1 MTTQRVVVV
10 GGGIAG
16 LTAAYR
22 LLHPADAGADVPR
35 VVLIDSAERLGG
47 KILSTP
53 FEGRLVDEG
62 ADAFLLR
69 VPWATELCEEL
80 GISTER
86 ISPAAGGAS
95 VVRAGSRGQQ
105 LAPLPDGLIG
115 GVPTRLGPL
124 IRSPLLGPA
133 GKLRAAADYVL
144 PRRFTARRLRRE
156 AMDRLDATAAAF
168 SESGTVDAVTSDA
181 GRAVTSG
188 DDGAVHVRPGAA
200 GVGDI
205 VRARLGAAVASQ
217 VVDPLLGSIS
227 AGDIS
232 RLDAATSAPILGQAL
247 ERSRS
252 LMRGLRRMQPASPAD
267 GSAPVPIFG
276 SFDGGMGRLVQALT
290 ERLDGCIL
298 RLGTP
303 VEAIRRPGTRF
314 TVHTGSE
321 VLDADAV
328 IVAAPAHAA
337 AQMLPGAPAAAAR
350 LALIE
355 YASVAVVTL
364 SVRAGAIEAPHEAGF
379 LVTRNVGWLT
389 TACSYGSAKWP
400 NWSAG
405 GGRHDND
412 RHRAGEGDP
421 HPIGDEVGEGAPH
434 SADGG
439 DGANSS
445 SGPNVVLRVSVGRDD
460 DDRHTRLDDAELR
473 DTVLAELSSLPPL
486 RGVSDPDAVTAWR
499 VSRWPQALPQYRPG
513 HGQLVDRIDE
523 ALAREMPGVFVTGAA
538 YRGLGIPACIR
549 QGNEAAAAVV
559 QHLGLSQAAP

>member
-22 LLHPADAGADVPR
+22 LLHPTEAGAEVPR

-69 VPWATELCEEL
+69 VPWAIELCEEL
-80 GISTER
+80 GISAER
-86 ISPAAGGAS
+86 ISPSVGGAS
-95 VVRAGSRGQQ
+95 VAHVGGDAPQ
-105 LAPLPDGLIG
+105 LTPLPDGLVG

-124 IRSPLLGPA
+124 LRSPLLDSA

-144 PRRFTARRLRRE
+144 PRWLAARRLHRDAIDRQSAAEAAVYVLPRRLAARRE
-156 AMDRLDATAAAF
+156 G
-168 SESGTVDAVTSDA
+168 SEGIDPPGEGASGN
-181 GRAVTSG
+181 
-188 DDGAVHVRPGAA
+188 VRVLPGPPS
-200 GVGDI
+200 VGDI

-217 VVDPLLGSIS
+217 VVGPLLGSIS
-227 AGDIS
+227 AGDID

-247 ERSRS
+247 QRNRS
-252 LMRGLRRMQPASPAD
+252 LMRGLRRMQPAPAA
-267 GSAPVPIFG
+267 GAPAPIFG
-276 SFDGGMGRLVQALT
+276 SFGVGMGRLVQALT

-314 TVHTGSE
+314 AVHTGSE

-328 IVAAPAHAA
+328 IIAAPAHAA
-337 AQMLPGAPAAAAR
+337 TQMLPAAPVAAAR
-350 LALIE
+350 LGLIK
-355 YASVAVVTL
+355 YASVAVVTF
-364 SVRAGAIEAPHEAGF
+364 SVRSDAIETPQEAGF
-379 LVTRNVGWLT
+379 LVTRDIGWLT

-400 NWSAG
+400 NWAASAA
-405 GGRHDND
+405 RD
-412 RHRAGEGDP
+412 
-421 HPIGDEVGEGAPH
+421 
-434 SADGG
+434 ADDAG
-439 DGANSS
+439 DGN
-445 SGPNVVLRVSVGRDD
+445 GGTPNMILRVSVGRDD
-460 DDRHTRLDDAELR
+460 DDRHTRLDDSELF
-473 DTVLAELSSLPPL
+473 DMVLAELSSLPPL
-486 RGVSDPDAVTAWR
+486 RGLREPGAIVARR
-499 VSRWPQALPQYRPG
+499 VSRWPHSLPQYRPG
-513 HGQLVDRIDE
+513 HGHLVDRIE
-523 ALAREMPGVFVTGAA
+523 ETLAQEMPGVFVTGAA

-559 QHLGLSQAAP
+559 QHLGSDRAPPSP

>member
-22 LLHPADAGADVPR
+22 LQHPADAAAEVPR

-69 VPWATELCEEL
+69 VPWAIELCEEL
-80 GISTER
+80 GISAER
-86 ISPAAGGAS
+86 ISPAIGGAS
-95 VVRAGSRGQQ
+95 VVRVSSRGQR

-124 IRSPLLGPA
+124 VRSPLLGPL
-133 GKLRAAADYVL
+133 GTLRAAADYVL
-144 PRRFTARRLRRE
+144 PRRFTERRRGPNGTDIMIEGRR
-156 AMDRLDATAAAF
+156 
-168 SESGTVDAVTSDA
+168 
-181 GRAVTSG
+181 RAVS
-188 DDGAVHVRPGAA
+188 ARPGAA
-200 GVGDI
+200 SVGDI
-205 VRARLGAAVASQ
+205 VRARLGEAVASQ

-227 AGDIS
+227 AGDIN
-232 RLDAATSAPILGQAL
+232 RIDAATSAPILGQAL

-252 LMRGLRRMQPASPAD
+252 LMRGLRQMQPAPAAD
-267 GSAPVPIFG
+267 GSAPPPIFG
-276 SFDGGMGRLVQALT
+276 SFEGGMGRLIQALT
-290 ERLDGCIL
+290 ERLDGCVL

-303 VEAIRRPGTRF
+303 VEAIRRPSTRF
-314 TVHTGSE
+314 AVDTGSE

-328 IVAAPAHAA
+328 IIAAPAYAA
-337 AQMLPGAPAAAAR
+337 AQMLPAAPHAAAA
-350 LALIE
+350 LGLIK

-364 SVRAGAIEAPHEAGF
+364 SVRADAIEAPHEAGF
-379 LVTRNVGWLT
+379 LVTRNTGWLT

-400 NWSAG
+400 NWAAG
-405 GGRHDND
+405 GDQPDDSRN
-412 RHRAGEGDP
+412 A
-421 HPIGDEVGEGAPH
+421 I
-434 SADGG
+434 
-439 DGANSS
+439 
-445 SGPNVVLRVSVGRDD
+445 LRVSVGRDD

-473 DTVLAELSSLPPL
+473 DTVLGELSSLPPL
-486 RGVSDPDAVTAWR
+486 RRLSDPGAVAEWR
-499 VSRWPQALPQYRPG
+499 VSRWPQSLPQYRPG
-513 HGQLVDRIDE
+513 HGQLVDRISE

-559 QHLGLSQAAP
+559 QHLASVPASSSP

>member
-1 MTTQRVVVV
+1 MAPQRVVVV
-10 GGGIAG
+10 GGGISG

-22 LLHPADAGADVPR
+22 LLHPTGAGAEVPR

-69 VPWATELCEEL
+69 VPWAIELCEEL
-80 GISTER
+80 GISAER
-86 ISPAAGGAS
+86 ISPSVGGAS
-95 VVRAGSRGQQ
+95 VAHTGGDAPQ
-105 LAPLPDGLIG
+105 LTSLPDGLVG

-124 IRSPLLGPA
+124 LRSPLLGPL
-133 GKLRAAADYVL
+133 GTLRAAADYVL
-144 PRRFTARRLRRE
+144 PRRFTARRL
-156 AMDRLDATAAAF
+156 DAA
-168 SESGTVDAVTSDA
+168 S
-181 GRAVTSG
+181 
-188 DDGAVHVRPGAA
+188 
-200 GVGDI
+200 VGDI

-227 AGDIS
+227 AGDIN

-252 LMRGLRRMQPASPAD
+252 LMWGLRRMQPAPAAD
-267 GSAPVPIFG
+267 DSGPAPIFG
-276 SFDGGMGRLVQALT
+276 SFEGGMGRLVEALMK
-290 ERLDGCIL
+290 RLDGCVL

-314 TVHTGSE
+314 AVHTGSE

-328 IVAAPAHAA
+328 IIAAPAHAA
-337 AQMLPGAPAAAAR
+337 AQMLPAAPDAAAA
-350 LALIE
+350 LGLID

-364 SVRAGAIEAPHEAGF
+364 SVRPDAIDAPHEAGF
-379 LVTRNVGWLT
+379 LVTRSTGWLT

-400 NWSAG
+400 NWAAG
-405 GGRHDND
+405 GDQPP
-412 RHRAGEGDP
+412 EGDP
-421 HPIGDEVGEGAPH
+421 HPAGDGV
-434 SADGG
+434 GG
-439 DGANSS
+439 DGGHDGN
-445 SGPNVVLRVSVGRDD
+445 PNVVLRVSVGRDS
-460 DDRHTRLDDAELR
+460 DDRHTRLDDGELR

-486 RGVSDPDAVTAWR
+486 RGLCDPTVVASWR
-499 VSRWPQALPQYRPG
+499 VSRWPHSLPQYRPG
-513 HGQLVDRIDE
+513 HGQLVDRISE

-549 QGNEAAAAVV
+549 QGNEAAERATA
-559 QHLGLSQAAP
+559 HLASASATASP

>member
-1 MTTQRVVVV
+1 MATQRVVVV

-22 LLHPADAGADVPR
+22 LLHPADAGAEVPR

-53 FEGRLVDEG
+53 FEGRFVDEG

-69 VPWATELCEEL
+69 VPWAIELCEEL
-80 GISTER
+80 GISAER
-86 ISPAAGGAS
+86 ISPATGGAS
-95 VVRAGSRGQQ
+95 VAHGGGDGPQ
-105 LAPLPDGLIG
+105 LTPLPDGLVG

-124 IRSPLLGPA
+124 LRSPLLGPL
-133 GKLRAAADYVL
+133 GTLRAAADYVL
-144 PRRFTARRLRRE
+144 PRRFTER
-156 AMDRLDATAAAF
+156 RLDAA
-168 SESGTVDAVTSDA
+168 S
-181 GRAVTSG
+181 
-188 DDGAVHVRPGAA
+188 
-200 GVGDI
+200 VGDI

-227 AGDIS
+227 AGDIN
-232 RLDAATSAPILGQAL
+232 RIDAATSAPILGQAL
-247 ERSRS
+247 ERNRS
-252 LMRGLRRMQPASPAD
+252 LMRGLRQMQPAPAAD
-267 GSAPVPIFG
+267 DSGPPPIFG
-276 SFDGGMGRLVQALT
+276 SFEGGMGRLIQALM
-290 ERLDGCIL
+290 ERLDGGIL

-303 VEAIRRPGTRF
+303 VGTVRRPGTRF

-328 IVAAPAHAA
+328 VIAAPAHAA
-337 AQMLPGAPAAAAR
+337 ARMLPSAPAAAAR

-364 SVRAGAIEAPHEAGF
+364 SVRADAIEAPNEAGF

-400 NWSAG
+400 NWSAEDVS
-405 GGRHDND
+405 HDD
-412 RHRAGEGDP
+412 
-421 HPIGDEVGEGAPH
+421 
-434 SADGG
+434 S
-439 DGANSS
+439 
-445 SGPNVVLRVSVGRDD
+445 PNVVLRVSVGRDD
-460 DDRHTRLDDAELR
+460 DDRHTRLDDVELR
-473 DTVLAELSSLPPL
+473 DTVLAELSQLAPL
-486 RGVSDPDAVTAWR
+486 RGLSDPGAVAEWR
-499 VSRWPQALPQYRPG
+499 VSRWPKSLPQYRPG
-513 HGQLVDRIDE
+513 HGLLVDRISE

-559 QHLGLSQAAP
+559 QHLASVPASSSP

>member
-1 MTTQRVVVV
+1 MTPQRVVVV

-22 LLHPADAGADVPR
+22 LLHPADAGTAVPR

-69 VPWATELCEEL
+69 VPWATELCDEL
-80 GISTER
+80 GISAER
-86 ISPAAGGAS
+86 ISPAVGGAS
-95 VVRAGSRGQQ
+95 VVRARSRGQR
-105 LAPLPDGLIG
+105 LVPLPDGLIG

-133 GKLRAAADYVL
+133 GALRAAADYVL
-144 PRRFTARRLRRE
+144 PRRFTERRLQRDAIDRRE
-156 AMDRLDATAAAF
+156 AAAAA
-168 SESGTVDAVTSDA
+168 SSAPRSV
-181 GRAVTSG
+181 R
-188 DDGAVHVRPGAA
+188 VRPGPHGMATSGGGDAA
-200 GVGDI
+200 TSGGEGAVRVRLGAPSVGDI

-232 RLDAATSAPILGQAL
+232 RLDATTSAPILGQAL

-252 LMRGLRRMQPASPAD
+252 LMRGLRQMQPAPAA
-267 GSAPVPIFG
+267 GSSAPAPIFG
-276 SFDGGMGRLVQALT
+276 SFDGGMDRLVQALT

-303 VEAIRRPGTRF
+303 VEAIRHPGTRF
-314 TVHTGSE
+314 AVHTGSE

-328 IVAAPAHAA
+328 VVAAPAHAA
-337 AQMLPGAPAAAAR
+337 ARMLPGAPVAAAR
-350 LALIE
+350 LTFIE

-364 SVRAGAIEAPHEAGF
+364 SVRSDAIEAPAEAGF
-379 LVTRNVGWLT
+379 LVTRDTGWLT

-400 NWSAG
+400 NWAAG
-405 GGRHDND
+405 G
-412 RHRAGEGDP
+412 
-421 HPIGDEVGEGAPH
+421 
-434 SADGG
+434 S
-439 DGANSS
+439 
-445 SGPNVVLRVSVGRDD
+445 PNVVLRVSVGRDD

-486 RGVSDPDAVTAWR
+486 RGLNNPDAVTEWR
-499 VSRWPQALPQYRPG
+499 VSRWPQSLPQYRPG
-513 HGQLVDRIDE
+513 HGQLVERIE
-523 ALAREMPGVFVTGAA
+523 AALAGEMPGVFVTGAA

-559 QHLGLSQAAP
+559 QHLGLDRAASSP

>member
-22 LLHPADAGADVPR
+22 LLHPADAGAEVPR

-53 FEGRLVDEG
+53 FDGRLVDEG

-69 VPWATELCEEL
+69 VPWAIELCEEL
-80 GISTER
+80 GISAER
-86 ISPAAGGAS
+86 ISPAIGGAS
-95 VVRAGSRGQQ
+95 VVRVSSRGQR

-124 IRSPLLGPA
+124 LRSPLLGPL
-133 GKLRAAADYVL
+133 GTLRAAADYVL
-144 PRRFTARRLRRE
+144 PHSFTTTRPLGPDGIDVVTE
-156 AMDRLDATAAAF
+156 G
-168 SESGTVDAVTSDA
+168 ESDELGSWLSSAS
-181 GRAVTSG
+181 
-188 DDGAVHVRPGAA
+188 
-200 GVGDI
+200 VGDI

-227 AGDIS
+227 AGDIN
-232 RLDAATSAPILGQAL
+232 RLDATTSAPILGQAL

-252 LMRGLRRMQPASPAD
+252 LMRGLRRMQPAPASD
-267 GSAPVPIFG
+267 GSGPAPIFG
-276 SFDGGMGRLVQALT
+276 SFESGMGRLVQALT

-303 VEAIRRPGTRF
+303 VEAIRHPGTRF
-314 TVHTGSE
+314 AVDTGSE

-328 IVAAPAHAA
+328 VIAAPAHAA
-337 AQMLPGAPAAAAR
+337 AQMLPVAPHAAAA
-350 LALIE
+350 LGLIK

-364 SVRAGAIEAPHEAGF
+364 SVRVDAVEAPAEAGF
-379 LVTRNVGWLT
+379 LVTRDAGWLT

-400 NWSAG
+400 NWA
-405 GGRHDND
+405 
-412 RHRAGEGDP
+412 E
-421 HPIGDEVGEGAPH
+421 
-434 SADGG
+434 SAD
-439 DGANSS
+439 
-445 SGPNVVLRVSVGRDD
+445 SGPGENSIILRVSVGRDD

-473 DTVLAELSSLPPL
+473 DTVLTELSQLPPL
-486 RGVSDPDAVTAWR
+486 RGLSDPGAVTEWR
-499 VSRWPQALPQYRPG
+499 VSRWPKSLPQYRPG
-513 HGQLVDRIDE
+513 HGHLVDRIE
-523 ALAREMPGVFVTGAA
+523 AALAREMPGAFVTGAA

-559 QHLGLSQAAP
+559 QHLGLDHATSSP

>member
-22 LLHPADAGADVPR
+22 LLHPTEAGAEMPR

-69 VPWATELCEEL
+69 VPWAIELCEEL
-80 GISTER
+80 GISAER
-86 ISPAAGGAS
+86 ISPSVGGAS
-95 VVRAGSRGQQ
+95 VAHTGGDAPQ
-105 LAPLPDGLIG
+105 LTSLPDGLVG

-124 IRSPLLGPA
+124 LRSPLLGPL
-133 GKLRAAADYVL
+133 GTLRAAADYVL
-144 PRRFTARRLRRE
+144 PRRFTARRL
-156 AMDRLDATAAAF
+156 DAA
-168 SESGTVDAVTSDA
+168 S
-181 GRAVTSG
+181 
-188 DDGAVHVRPGAA
+188 
-200 GVGDI
+200 VGDI

-227 AGDIS
+227 AGDIN

-252 LMRGLRRMQPASPAD
+252 LMWGLRRMQPAPAAD
-267 GSAPVPIFG
+267 DSGPAPIFG
-276 SFDGGMGRLVQALT
+276 SFEGGMGRLVEALMK
-290 ERLDGCIL
+290 RLDGCVL

-314 TVHTGSE
+314 AIDTGSE

-328 IVAAPAHAA
+328 IIAAPAHAA
-337 AQMLPGAPAAAAR
+337 AQMLPAAPDAAAA
-350 LALIE
+350 LGLID

-364 SVRAGAIEAPHEAGF
+364 SVRPDAIDAPHEAGF
-379 LVTRNVGWLT
+379 LVTRSTGWLT

-400 NWSAG
+400 NWAAG
-405 GGRHDND
+405 GDQPPEGVLHP
-412 RHRAGEGDP
+412 AGDG
-421 HPIGDEVGEGAPH
+421 V
-434 SADGG
+434 GG
-439 DGANSS
+439 DGGHDGN
-445 SGPNVVLRVSVGRDD
+445 PNVVLRVSVGRDD
-460 DDRHTRLDDAELR
+460 DDRHTRLDDSELF
-473 DTVLAELSSLPPL
+473 DMVLAELSSLPPL
-486 RGVSDPDAVTAWR
+486 RGLREPGAVVAWR
-499 VSRWPQALPQYRPG
+499 VSRWPHSLPQYRPG
-513 HGQLVDRIDE
+513 HGHLVDRIEE
-523 ALAREMPGVFVTGAA
+523 ALAQEMPGVFVTGAA

-549 QGNEAAAAVV
+549 QGNEAAERATA
-559 QHLGLSQAAP
+559 HLASASATASP

>member
-22 LLHPADAGADVPR
+22 LLHPADAGTEVPR
-35 VVLIDSAERLGG
+35 VVLVDSAERLGG

-69 VPWATELCEEL
+69 VPWAIELCDEL
-80 GISTER
+80 GISDER
-86 ISPAAGGAS
+86 ISPATGGAS
-95 VVRAGSRGQQ
+95 VAHGGGAGRQ
-105 LAPLPDGLIG
+105 LTPLPDGLVG

-124 IRSPLLGPA
+124 LRSPLLGRA
-133 GKLRAAADYVL
+133 DTLRAAADYVL
-144 PRRFTARRLRRE
+144 PRRFTARR
-156 AMDRLDATAAAF
+156 
-168 SESGTVDAVTSDA
+168 
-181 GRAVTSG
+181 
-188 DDGAVHVRPGAA
+188 HGAA
-200 GVGDI
+200 SVGDI
-205 VRARLGAAVASQ
+205 VRARLGPAVASQ

-252 LMRGLRRMQPASPAD
+252 LMRGLRQMQPAPAAD
-267 GSAPVPIFG
+267 GSGPAPIFG
-276 SFDGGMGRLVQALT
+276 SFDGGMGRLVHALT

-314 TVHTGSE
+314 AVHTGSE
-321 VLDADAV
+321 VLEADAV

-337 AQMLPGAPAAAAR
+337 AHMLPGAPTAAAR

-364 SVRAGAIEAPHEAGF
+364 GVRADAIEAPAEAGI
-379 LVTRNVGWLT
+379 LVTRDTGWLT

-400 NWSAG
+400 NWSG
-405 GGRHDND
+405 EEGFQGDN
-412 RHRAGEGDP
+412 
-421 HPIGDEVGEGAPH
+421 
-434 SADGG
+434 
-439 DGANSS
+439 
-445 SGPNVVLRVSVGRDD
+445 PNIVLRVSAGRDD
-460 DDRHTRLDDAELR
+460 DDRHTRLDDDELR

-486 RGVSDPDAVTAWR
+486 RGVGDPGAFSAWR
-499 VSRWPQALPQYRPG
+499 VSRWPQSLPQYRPG

-559 QHLGLSQAAP
+559 QHLGLDRAASSP

>member
-22 LLHPADAGADVPR
+22 LLHPADAATAVPR
-35 VVLIDSAERLGG
+35 VMLIDSAERLGG

-53 FEGRLVDEG
+53 FDGRLVDEG

-69 VPWATELCEEL
+69 VPWATELCDEL
-80 GISTER
+80 GISAER
-86 ISPAAGGAS
+86 ISPAVGGAS
-95 VVRAGSRGQQ
+95 VAHRGGAARQ
-105 LAPLPDGLIG
+105 LTPLPDGLIG

-124 IRSPLLGPA
+124 LRSPLLGRA
-133 GKLRAAADYVL
+133 DTLRAAADYVL
-144 PRRFTARRLRRE
+144 PRRFTARR
-156 AMDRLDATAAAF
+156 
-168 SESGTVDAVTSDA
+168 
-181 GRAVTSG
+181 
-188 DDGAVHVRPGAA
+188 HGAA
-200 GVGDI
+200 SVGDI

-252 LMRGLRRMQPASPAD
+252 LMRGLRQMQPAPASD
-267 GSAPVPIFG
+267 GPGPAPIFG

-314 TVHTGSE
+314 AVHTGSE

-337 AQMLPGAPAAAAR
+337 ARMLPGAPSAAAA
-350 LALIE
+350 LGLIK

-364 SVRAGAIEAPHEAGF
+364 SVRADAIEAPAEAGF
-379 LVTRNVGWLT
+379 LVTRDIGWLT

-400 NWSAG
+400 NWSGA
-405 GGRHDND
+405 
-412 RHRAGEGDP
+412 EGFQ
-421 HPIGDEVGEGAPH
+421 GD
-434 SADGG
+434 S
-439 DGANSS
+439 
-445 SGPNVVLRVSVGRDD
+445 PNIVLRVSVGRDD
-460 DDRHTRLDDAELR
+460 DDRHTRLDDSEVR
-473 DTVLAELSSLPPL
+473 DTVVAELSQLPPL
-486 RGVSDPDAVTAWR
+486 RGLSDPGAVTEWR
-499 VSRWPQALPQYRPG
+499 VSRWPQSLPQYRPG
-513 HGQLVDRIDE
+513 HGHLVDRIE
-523 ALAREMPGVFVTGAA
+523 AALAHEMPGVFVTGAA

-559 QHLGLSQAAP
+559 QHLGLSQAADST